1 MGGYL
6 LNFIVYTAAMLGIIF
21 AALFIYKKTSVN
33 FQSSSKF
40 LKIEDSISLSPRKQ
54 LFVVKAG
61 TERFLVASDTDR
73 TNLISKLETSSKNEE
88 IPERYQEDIPE
99 KIRHYDNYTNS
110 KSKSAIRNFARKL
123 DL

>member
-6 LNFIVYTAAMLGIIF
+6 LNFIVYTAAMIGIIF
-21 AALFIYKKTSVN
+21 AALFVYKKTSVN

-40 LKIEDSISLSPRKQ
+40 LKVEDSISLSPRKQ

-61 TERFLVASDTDR
+61 NERFLVASDAER
-73 TNLISKLETSSKNEE
+73 TNLISKLEDFSNKNQTAEICQESE
-88 IPERYQEDIPE
+88 IPRRV
-99 KIRHYDNYTNS
+99 RHFENYSN
-110 KSKSAIRNFARKL
+110 SKSAIKNFARKL